1 MVTVTGNR
9 THTANLHSLNDGPI
23 TSALAFTDAEGNT
36 ASATGNTVALD
47 TDKTETA
54 TLTVADTLDHVINN
68 SESTAVSFTVAG
80 LDDGGTGT
88 VTFSDGVNPDVVVT
102 VTGNGTHTANLHSLN
117 DGPITSALAFTDAE
131 GNTASATGNRS
142 EERRVGTETTTRTVA
157 DTLDHVINY
166 SEAAAVIRAF
176 AVPDDHTSA
185 TATFSDGVNPDVVV
199 TVTGNGTH
207 TANLHSLNDGPITSA
222 LAFTD
227 AEGNTASA
235 TGNTVAL
242 DTDKTETATLTVAD
256 TLDHVINNSES
267 TAVSF
272 TVAGL
277 DDAA

>member
-68 SESTAVSFTVAG
+68 SESTAASFTVAG

-88 VTFSDGVNPDVVVT
+88 V
-102 VTGNGTHTANLHSLN
+102 
-117 DGPITSALAFTDAE
+117 
-131 GNTASATGNRS
+131 
-142 EERRVGTETTTRTVA
+142 
-157 DTLDHVINY
+157 
-166 SEAAAVIRAF
+166 
-176 AVPDDHTSA
+176 
-185 TATFSDGVNPDVVV
+185 TFSDGVNPDVVV

-267 TAVSF
+267 RSEERSVGEECDGGTGTVTFSDGVNPDVVVTVTGNGTHTANLHSPNVGPITPPLAFTDAEGNTASATGNTVALDTDKTETATLTVADTLDHVINNSESTAVSF